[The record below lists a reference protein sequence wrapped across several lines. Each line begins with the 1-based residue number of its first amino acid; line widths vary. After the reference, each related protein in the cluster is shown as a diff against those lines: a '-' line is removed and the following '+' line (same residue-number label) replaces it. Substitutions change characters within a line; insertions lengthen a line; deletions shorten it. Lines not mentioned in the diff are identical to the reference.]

1 MTPAGPRGAPLVS
14 SMLVPSTLITHAA
27 RLLSL
32 LALVACVSGLLS
44 CASHSEGTK
53 SARTALD
60 AGQPEAALEL
70 YNEKLEV
77 ESAKELP
84 KDVGG
89 DNTLLILDRSMILQQ
104 LEKYELSSRDLQV
117 ADKEIEILDFSHGAI
132 DDIGK
137 YMFSDD
143 TGPYKAPFYEKL
155 LINTQNMVNYL
166 QVADLNGARIEA
178 RRLAV
183 MQKYIADHEGAGA
196 SLVGPGSYLAGFIF
210 EKSGQPQE
218 ALRYYDEALQFEA
231 FASLEPV
238 IVRLGAR
245 ASYRTPRIQ
254 KILDAAAANTTALAS
269 DAEQSG
275 ELLVIVNHGR
285 VPAKAPMRIPIGLAL
300 TYASG
305 IISPD
310 DVGRA
315 NHLAAQGLVTWV
327 NYPVLAKGKSPVAP
341 KLLVDGQSQP
351 LELAL
356 AVDSEARKAWDDA
369 RGTLVASAITRL
381 LTRLVAGEATRKA
394 AGGGLLGAVL
404 SLGTQ
409 ATLTATDVPDT
420 RSWATLPARIAIAR
434 VMLPAGPHKLEISA
448 SQTLKRT
455 SVDIKPGGW
464 AVVNVT
470 VLR

>member
-1 MTPAGPRGAPLVS
+1 MIRRAMIRCVVEPRWGGAWLTCVALLVG
-14 SMLVPSTLITHAA
+14 
-27 RLLSL
+27 
-32 LALVACVSGLLS
+32 GLFS

-53 SARTALD
+53 DARSALD
-60 AGQPEAALEL
+60 ANNPQKALEL
-70 YNEKLEV
+70 YNKQLEV

-84 KDVGG
+84 KEIGG
-89 DNTLLILDRSMILQQ
+89 DNTILILDRSMILQQ
-104 LEKYELSSRDLQV
+104 LEQYELSSRDLQT
-117 ADKEIEILDFSHGAI
+117 ADKEIEVLDFSRGSV

-166 QVADLNGARIEA
+166 QVGSLNGARIEA

-196 SLVGPGSYLAGFIF
+196 SLIGPGSYLAGFIF

-231 FASLEPV
+231 FESLSPV
-238 IVRLGAR
+238 VARLGAQ

-254 KILDAAAANTTALAS
+254 KILDAAPAPSDEPEGAA
-269 DAEQSG
+269 
-275 ELLVIVNHGR
+275 ELLVVVNHGR
-285 VPAKAPMRIPIGLAL
+285 VPEKLPQRIPIGLAL

-305 IISPD
+305 IISP
-310 DVGRA
+310 GNAARA
-315 NHLAAQGLVTWV
+315 NELAAQGLVTWV
-327 NYPVLAKGKSPVAP
+327 NYPTLAKSKTYAAP
-341 KLLVDGQSQP
+341 KLLVDGQSRP

-356 AVDSEARKAWDDA
+356 AVDIEAEKAWEEARGA
-369 RGTLVASAITRL
+369 LVASAITRL
-381 LTRLVAGEATRKA
+381 ITRLVAGETTKKV

-434 VMLPAGPHKLEISA
+434 MALPPGPHKLEISA
-448 SQTLKRT
+448 GRT
-455 SVDIKPGGW
+455 VRRTEINLEPGGW

>member
-1 MTPAGPRGAPLVS
+1 MICRAVSRLARWARPRALAHARSRGVGLTCVALLVGG
-14 SMLVPSTLITHAA
+14 
-27 RLLSL
+27 LS
-32 LALVACVSGLLS
+32 G

-53 SARTALD
+53 DARSALD
-60 AGQPEAALEL
+60 ANNPQKALEL
-70 YNEKLEV
+70 YNKQLEV

-84 KDVGG
+84 KEIGG
-89 DNTLLILDRSMILQQ
+89 DNTILILDRSMILQQ
-104 LEKYELSSRDLQV
+104 LEQYELSSRDLQT
-117 ADKEIEILDFSHGAI
+117 ADKEIEILDFSRSSI

-166 QVADLNGARIEA
+166 HVGNLSGARVEA

-183 MQKYIADHEGAGA
+183 MQSYIASHEGAGA
-196 SLVGPGSYLAGFIF
+196 SLIGPGSYLAGFIF
-210 EKSGQPQE
+210 EKSGEPQE

-231 FASLEPV
+231 FESLGPV
-238 IVRLGAR
+238 VARLGAQ

-254 KILDAAAANTTALAS
+254 KILDAAPAPGAEPEGTA
-269 DAEQSG
+269 

-285 VPAKAPMRIPIGLAL
+285 VPEKLPQRIPIGLAL

-305 IISPD
+305 FISPNNAA
-310 DVGRA
+310 RA
-315 NHLAAQGLVTWV
+315 NELAAQGLVTWV
-327 NYPVLAKGKSPVAP
+327 NYPTLAKPKTYSAP

-356 AVDSEARKAWDDA
+356 AVDTEAEKAWEEARGA
-369 RGTLVASAITRL
+369 LVASAITRL
-381 LTRLVAGEATRKA
+381 ITRLVAGEATNKV

-404 SLGTQ
+404 SLGAQ

-434 VMLPAGPHKLEISA
+434 MALPAGPHKLEISA
-448 SQTLKRT
+448 GR
-455 SVDIKPGGW
+455 SVRKTEIDLEPGGW
-464 AVVNVT
+464 AVINVT